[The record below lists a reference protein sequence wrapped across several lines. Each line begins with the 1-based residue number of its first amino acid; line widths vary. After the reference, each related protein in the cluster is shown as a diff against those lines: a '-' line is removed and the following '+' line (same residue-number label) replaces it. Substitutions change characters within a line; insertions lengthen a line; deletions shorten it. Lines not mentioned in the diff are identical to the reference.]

1 MTTYCVGCKWYRPCK
16 DIASWFGLLRR
27 NAEYFAKC
35 GHPHAVTPE
44 RPRFTSA
51 NALPEPASRFR
62 CDVQNPSG
70 RCADYELKEHR

>member
-51 NALPEPASRFR
+51 R
-62 CDVQNPSG
+62 
-70 RCADYELKEHR
+70 